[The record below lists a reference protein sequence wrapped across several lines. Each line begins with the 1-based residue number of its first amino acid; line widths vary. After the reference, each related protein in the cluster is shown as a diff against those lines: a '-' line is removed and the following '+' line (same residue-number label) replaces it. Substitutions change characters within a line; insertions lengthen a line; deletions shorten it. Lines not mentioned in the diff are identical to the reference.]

1 MQNNKFSGAKG
12 ILAIIAILVA
22 IVFVSCLGSLFENVK
37 NNQTVINQRPFSGE
51 IQIWKSP
58 GLVHICK
65 ECAKQHRSAGRNK
78 TNEINDILRQ
88 LDEAKTMRLESF
100 TPRELMLELKR
111 RGYEDTLTYTETRTV
126 NIANL
131 N

>member
-1 MQNNKFSGAKG
+1 MDNIIKDFNEDTRKCKCCGRELPTSDFSRNR
-12 ILAIIAILVA
+12 
-22 IVFVSCLGSLFENVK
+22 F
-37 NNQTVINQRPFSGE
+37 
-51 IQIWKSP
+51 

-65 ECAKQHRSAGRNK
+65 ECAKQHRSAGRKK

-88 LDEAKTMRLESF
+88 LDDAKTMRLESF

-111 RGYEDTLTYTETRTV
+111 RGYEGTLTYTETRTV
-126 NIANL
+126 NITNL